1 MHAFKL
7 VLKSRDCVQII
18 FPFERTYFFNNISIP
33 FALIDS
39 DIPFNVFNM
48 TIIFVIFDKM
58 MIFEV
63 VFI

>member
-39 DIPFNVFNM
+39 DILFRSM
-48 TIIFVIFDKM
+48 YSI
-58 MIFEV
+58 
-63 VFI
+63 